1 MRPST
6 LTVTEFVE
14 ARIAEDE
21 VNIEGDWAAGDGG
34 LHIISTPMHDRMV
47 AQCAAM
53 RKIVEL
59 HALEPDEV
67 DVFCATCG
75 TFFDHPVDWPCET
88 IRALVSIYSNHPD
101 FDPAWSIA

>member
-1 MRPST
+1 MSDEAST

-21 VNIEGDWAAGDGG
+21 ANIEGDWAAGDGG

-53 RKIVEL
+53 REVVGFAKHLPSVYARSVI
-59 HALEPDEV
+59 EPL
-67 DVFCATCG
+67 ASIWS
-75 TFFDHPVDWPCET
+75 DHPSWREEW
-88 IRALVSIYSNHPD
+88 RA
-101 FDPAWSIA
+101 